1 MAIEP
6 IAVERYAEAVF
17 NRARKEGKLEALEA
31 EVTAI
36 LPVLG
41 KSRDLPTFFG
51 SPRIKRRDKRA
62 LIEKVFAGS
71 EATQLDE
78 LALLLLDKGRL
89 DHFRAI
95 LGQFLV
101 LCQEARGE
109 FSASVTA
116 SRPLSDEERS
126 RMQTALERYTG
137 HRLSIDFR
145 IDPEILGGVVFRH
158 RDEMIDT
165 SLRSGLRALRDRMAS
180 VRVH

>member
-17 NRARKEGKLEALEA
+17 NRAQKEGVLEALEA
-31 EVTAI
+31 EVRAI
-36 LPVLG
+36 LPILG
-41 KSRDLPTFFG
+41 KNRDLPAFFG

-62 LIEKVFAGS
+62 MIEKVFAGS

-89 DHFRAI
+89 DHFGAI
-95 LGQFLV
+95 LRQFLV

-109 FSASVTA
+109 FPASVTTA
-116 SRPLSDEERS
+116 RDLTDEERG
-126 RMQTALERYTG
+126 RMQTALERHTG

-145 IDPEILGGVVFRH
+145 VDPETLGGVVFRH

-165 SLRSGLRALRDRMAS
+165 SLRSGLRALRERMAR